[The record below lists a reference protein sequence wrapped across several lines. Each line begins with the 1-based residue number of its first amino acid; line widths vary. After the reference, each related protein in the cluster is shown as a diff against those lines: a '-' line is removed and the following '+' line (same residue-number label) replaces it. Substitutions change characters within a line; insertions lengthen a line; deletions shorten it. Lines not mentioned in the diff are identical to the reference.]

1 MATQAFRVHGQCIFE
16 GKREKPKQAK
26 STQEDISGG
35 KHVVRARSW
44 WKRGDVSACAAQT
57 HMQCWVHRDTIFD
70 EGQVEMNMREAW
82 KHEHSKD
89 ETNIDLRGLE
99 RHFWKGTEAGCLGC
113 YDFSGETW
121 AGDGSMHKGVMGAG
135 SICLQRPTC
144 NLVVRVGR
152 EEEGVSSLRP
162 ELAAMARTLQAAPA
176 ESDLLYLCDS
186 EAALNKISRWIGSGP
201 RTTLAGDANADIMTS
216 IIECV
221 RERVQ
226 KGARTFMVKIKAHRG
241 EPLNELADTQAE
253 NARQLPDECRQW
265 TVRIPSI
272 TYEWSDNNDNS
283 MVENGPESN
292 GTRGS

>member
-1 MATQAFRVHGQCIFE
+1 
-16 GKREKPKQAK
+16 
-26 STQEDISGG
+26 
-35 KHVVRARSW
+35 
-44 WKRGDVSACAAQT
+44 
-57 HMQCWVHRDTIFD
+57 MQCWVHRDTILD
-70 EGQVEMNMREAW
+70 EGHVEMNMREAW
-82 KHEHSKD
+82 EHEHSKD

-201 RTTLAGDANADIMTS
+201 RTTLAGDANADIMVS

-226 KGARTFMVKIKAHRG
+226 KGSRTFMVKVKAHRG

-253 NARQLPDECRQW
+253 NARQLQDVCRQW
-265 TVRIPSI
+265 TVR
-272 TYEWSDNNDNS
+272 T
-283 MVENGPESN
+283 PEHDV
-292 GTRGS
+292 